1 MAINMRMHYSQ
12 DADAIY
18 IRLKEDPIHNT
29 EEVAENIIM
38 DFDAKGNVIGIE
50 ILFASES
57 VDVSELI
64 IQSFDKVM
72 VGKAAVAEPTRS
84 PG

>member
-29 EEVAENIIM
+29 KEVAENIIM

-50 ILFASES
+50 ILFASER

-64 IQSFDKVM
+64 VQSFDKVM
-72 VGKAAVAEPTRS
+72 VGKAAVA
-84 PG
+84 